1 MNDVQNNGKQRR
13 LGGRSGA
20 GFKPG
25 QSGNPGGRPKM
36 LAEVHE
42 LARQHTRAMIELL
55 VSIAENPDAPTA
67 ARVAAAQVILDRA
80 WGRPMQSVDLG
91 TDVKLQIDLGG

>member
-1 MNDVQNNGKQRR
+1 MSTVG
-13 LGGRSGA
+13 
-20 GFKPG
+20 
-25 QSGNPGGRPKM
+25 
-36 LAEVHE
+36 EVRE

-55 VSIAENPDAPTA
+55 VSIAKDPNAPNA

-91 TDVKLQIDLGG
+91 ADVTLRIELG